1 MQPPD
6 DQDAVRSRFERDYE
20 LGQLP
25 AMLEIERR
33 VLGCD
38 YGGTSWTTQD
48 EAIRIR
54 EFLDLRPGVRLLDVG
69 SGSGWPAL
77 YLAKL
82 AGCEV
87 FLTDTPV
94 NGLQIAIGRAKSDGL
109 EARSRALG
117 ATGAALPFAESTFD
131 AISHSDVL
139 CCLPS
144 KLAVLEECR
153 RVARSNARMA
163 FSVIAPAH
171 SLSSEDRRRVLET
184 GPPYVEAPDDYA
196 ALLRVANWRI
206 LDRIDV
212 TNEFLRSI
220 ELRNAA
226 MEATKDAV
234 VALLGIEEFQTRA
247 QRRQATRSAVADGLL
262 KREIFVAAA

>member
-1 MQPPD
+1 
-6 DQDAVRSRFERDYE
+6 
-20 LGQLP
+20 
-25 AMLEIERR
+25 MLEIERR

-38 YGGTSWTTQD
+38 YGGTSWTTRD

-109 EARSRALG
+109 EARSRAFG
-117 ATGAALPFAESTFD
+117 ATGAALPFAESMFD

-196 ALLRVANWRI
+196 VLLRAAGWHMVE
-206 LDRIDV
+206 RIDV
-212 TNEFLRSI
+212 TNEFMRSI
-220 ELRNAA
+220 ELRDAA
-226 MEATKDAV
+226 MESTKDAV
-234 VALLGIEEFQTRA
+234 VALLGIEEFDTRA

-262 KREIFVAAA
+262 RREIFVAIPRA

>member
-1 MQPPD
+1 
-6 DQDAVRSRFERDYE
+6 
-20 LGQLP
+20 
-25 AMLEIERR
+25 MLEIERR

-38 YGGTSWTTQD
+38 YGGTSWTTRD

-54 EFLDLRPGVRLLDVG
+54 EFLDLRPGARLLDVG

-139 CCLPS
+139 CC
-144 KLAVLEECR
+144 
-153 RVARSNARMA
+153 
-163 FSVIAPAH
+163 
-171 SLSSEDRRRVLET
+171 RRVLET

-196 ALLRVANWRI
+196 VLLRAAGWHMME
-206 LDRIDV
+206 RIDV
-212 TNEFLRSI
+212 TNEFMRSI

-226 MEATKDAV
+226 MESTKAAV
-234 VALLGIEEFQTRA
+234 VALLGMEEFHTRA

-262 KREIFVAAA
+262 RREVFVAIPRT